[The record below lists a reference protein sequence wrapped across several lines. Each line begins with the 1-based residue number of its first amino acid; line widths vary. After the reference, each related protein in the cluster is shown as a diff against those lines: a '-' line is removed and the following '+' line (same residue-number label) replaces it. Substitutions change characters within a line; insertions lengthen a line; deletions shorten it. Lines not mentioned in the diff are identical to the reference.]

1 MIASTVNILIS
12 RNNRVKFPPRFL
24 LSLLFV
30 NFHPTPNFHSFHSR
44 PFKTVRRI
52 DLYLSRP
59 MHLSLL
65 MVKLDDTRGLT
76 FKNDSL
82 YYDIIFTIQWK
93 ASLISFIRSLTSIKS
108 TITRIDETYS
118 LVFQTSLI
126 LSIQFVIHNWIVI
139 SRDGT
144 HAKEKSVD
152 RAFFLT
158 GWERLLFRIDTSES

>member
-1 MIASTVNILIS
+1 MATVVNFNFPPRYFRPFLIQNFYPNDRINHEYTNFEEQS
-12 RNNRVKFPPRFL
+12 GVKFPPRFL

-82 YYDIIFTIQWK
+82 Y
-93 ASLISFIRSLTSIKS
+93 SIL
-108 TITRIDETYS
+108 RYS
-118 LVFQTSLI
+118 RFS
-126 LSIQFVIHNWIVI
+126 
-139 SRDGT
+139 
-144 HAKEKSVD
+144 
-152 RAFFLT
+152 
-158 GWERLLFRIDTSES
+158 ERPLLFHSFVL

>member
-82 YYDIIFTIQWK
+82 YYDIHDSVKGFSYFIH
-93 ASLISFIRSLTSIKS
+93 SFSNF
-108 TITRIDETYS
+108 DQVNNHE
-118 LVFQTSLI
+118 
-126 LSIQFVIHNWIVI
+126 
-139 SRDGT
+139 
-144 HAKEKSVD
+144 D
-152 RAFFLT
+152 R
-158 GWERLLFRIDTSES
+158 